1 MSVVDSSALVAVL
14 LGEPGW
20 QQIQARLEALQPW
33 HISVVTLVEAS
44 MVIESRLGA
53 AGKVL
58 LDSLLRQI
66 GRHGDSHRCARW
78 MATVRARA
86 SSRSPERR
94 RLLRL
99 RAGDRARGTAAVRR

>member
-33 HISVVTLVEAS
+33 RISVVSLVEAS

-53 AGKVL
+53 AGNVAHHGL
-58 LDSLLRQI
+58 VGDVEAGDLRFAAVVTADRGGVHPPWKNLPSPPRLI
-66 GRHGDSHRCARW
+66 VPAD
-78 MATVRARA
+78 
-86 SSRSPERR
+86 SSRP
-94 RLLRL
+94 
-99 RAGDRARGTAAVRR
+99 